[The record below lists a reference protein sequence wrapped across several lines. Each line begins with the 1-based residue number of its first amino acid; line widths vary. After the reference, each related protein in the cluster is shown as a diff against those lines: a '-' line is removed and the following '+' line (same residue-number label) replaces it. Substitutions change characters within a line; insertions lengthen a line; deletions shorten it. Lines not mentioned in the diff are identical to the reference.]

1 MTIKAYLI
9 QTGILALVF
18 FAVFYSIRLYTFN
31 EVRKQYNQTIE
42 RLELEQLQNLQQLQS
57 QQNIVVSGY
66 LQKIKT
72 LEGEH
77 EKTLQEL
84 ETAQFSNTVTGVNC
98 VVSNAIHD
106 SLHKDSGS
114 QTTVQAAGDKPDLI
128 CYTRA
133 ELQRKVKRS
142 LDIAA
147 ECDALSVRYSALLEV
162 CTQKDNK

>member
-31 EVRKQYNQTIE
+31 EVSKQYNRTIE
-42 RLELEQLQNLQQLQS
+42 RLELEQLQNIQQLQS

-66 LQKIKT
+66 LQKIKV

-98 VVSNAIHD
+98 VVSNAID
-106 SLHKDSGS
+106 SLHKDGGS
-114 QTTVQAAGDKPDLI
+114 KTTVQTTGDKPDLV
-128 CYTRA
+128 CYTRS
-133 ELQRKVKRS
+133 ELQSKVARS
-142 LDIAA
+142 L
-147 ECDALSVRYSALLEV
+147 ALTKEADELALKYRALLEV
-162 CTQKDNK
+162 CTLKDK

>member
-18 FAVFYSIRLYTFN
+18 FAVFYSIRLYTVN

-57 QQNIVVSGY
+57 QQNIIVSGY
-66 LQKIKT
+66 LQKIKA

-98 VVSNAIHD
+98 VVSNAVN

-114 QTTVQAAGDKPDLI
+114 KATMQTAGNKPDLV
-128 CYTRA
+128 CYTRS
-133 ELQRKVKRS
+133 ELQRKVKES
-142 LDIAA
+142 LDITK
-147 ECDALSVRYSALLEV
+147 ECDALSVRYATLLEV
-162 CTQKDNK
+162 CTQKDK

>member
-57 QQNIVVSGY
+57 QQNIIVSGY

-84 ETAQFSNTVTGVNC
+84 ETAQFSNTVTGVNP
-98 VVSNAIHD
+98 VVSNAVN

-114 QTTVQAAGDKPDLI
+114 KTTVQTAGNKPDLV

-133 ELQRKVKRS
+133 ELQSKVKRS
-142 LDIAA
+142 L
-147 ECDALSVRYSALLEV
+147 ALTKEADELAIKYRALLDV
-162 CTQKDNK
+162 CTQKDK

>member
-57 QQNIVVSGY
+57 QQNIIVSGY

-98 VVSNAIHD
+98 VVSNAVN

-114 QTTVQAAGDKPDLI
+114 KTTVQTAGNKPDLV

-133 ELQRKVKRS
+133 ELQRKVKES
-142 LDIAA
+142 LDITK
-147 ECDALSVRYSALLEV
+147 ECDALSVRYATLLEV
-162 CTQKDNK
+162 CTQKDK

>member
-114 QTTVQAAGDKPDLI
+114 QTTVQTAGNKPDLI

-142 LDIAA
+142 LDITKEADELA
-147 ECDALSVRYSALLEV
+147 IKYRALLDV
-162 CTQKDNK
+162 CTQKDK

>member
-77 EKTLQEL
+77 EKTLHEL

-106 SLHKDSGS
+106 SLHKDGGS
-114 QTTVQAAGDKPDLI
+114 KATMQTTGDKPDLI

-133 ELQRKVKRS
+133 ELQRKVKAS
-142 LDIAA
+142 L
-147 ECDALSVRYSALLEV
+147 ALTREADELAIRYQTLLEV
-162 CTQKDNK
+162 CTQKDK

>member
-42 RLELEQLQNLQQLQS
+42 RLELEQLQNLQELQS

-98 VVSNAIHD
+98 VVSNAVN
-106 SLHKDSGS
+106 SLHKDSNGK
-114 QTTVQAAGDKPDLI
+114 TTVQTTGDKPDLI

-133 ELQRKVKRS
+133 ELQRKVKAS
-142 LDIAA
+142 LDIAKEA
-147 ECDALSVRYSALLEV
+147 DELAIKYRALLEV
-162 CTQKDNK
+162 CTQKDK

>member
-42 RLELEQLQNLQQLQS
+42 RLELEQLQNLQKLQS

-66 LQKIKT
+66 LQKIKA

-106 SLHKDSGS
+106 SLHKDSNGK
-114 QTTVQAAGDKPDLI
+114 TTVQTAGNKPDLI

-142 LDIAA
+142 LDITK
-147 ECDALSVRYSALLEV
+147 ECDALSVRYGTLLKI
-162 CTQKDNK
+162 CTQKEK

>member
-57 QQNIVVSGY
+57 QQNIIVSGY

-98 VVSNAIHD
+98 VVSNAVN

-114 QTTVQAAGDKPDLI
+114 KATMQTAGNKPDLV
-128 CYTRA
+128 CYTRS
-133 ELQRKVKRS
+133 ELQRKVKES
-142 LDIAA
+142 LDITK
-147 ECDALSVRYSALLEV
+147 ECDALSVRYATLLEV
-162 CTQKDNK
+162 CTQKDK

>member
-98 VVSNAIHD
+98 VVSNAIA
-106 SLHKDSGS
+106 SLHKDGGS
-114 QTTVQAAGDKPDLI
+114 QTAVQTTGNKPDLI
-128 CYTRA
+128 CYTRT
-133 ELQRKVKRS
+133 ELQSKVKRS

-147 ECDALSVRYSALLEV
+147 ECDALSVRYATLLEV
-162 CTQKDNK
+162 CTQKDK

>member
-42 RLELEQLQNLQQLQS
+42 RLELEQLQNLQHLQS

-98 VVSNAIHD
+98 VVSNAVN

-114 QTTVQAAGDKPDLI
+114 KATVQTAGNKPDLI

-133 ELQRKVKRS
+133 ELQRKVKKS
-142 LDIAA
+142 LDLAKEADELAIK
-147 ECDALSVRYSALLEV
+147 YKALLEV
-162 CTQKDNK
+162 CTQKDK

>member
-42 RLELEQLQNLQQLQS
+42 RLELEQLQNIKQLQS
-57 QQNIVVSGY
+57 QQNIIVSGY

-98 VVSNAIHD
+98 VVSNAVN
-106 SLHKDSGS
+106 SLHKDGGS
-114 QTTVQAAGDKPDLI
+114 KATMQTAGNKPDLI

-133 ELQRKVKRS
+133 ELQRKVKES
-142 LDIAA
+142 L
-147 ECDALSVRYSALLEV
+147 ALTREADELAIKYKTLLEV
-162 CTQKDNK
+162 CTHKDK

>member
-1 MTIKAYLI
+1 MTIKSYLI

-31 EVRKQYNQTIE
+31 EVRKQYSQTIE

-57 QQNIVVSGY
+57 QQNIIVSGY
-66 LQKIKT
+66 LQKIKA

-98 VVSNAIHD
+98 VVSNAVN

-114 QTTVQAAGDKPDLI
+114 KATMQTAGNKPDLV
-128 CYTRA
+128 CYTRS
-133 ELQRKVKRS
+133 ELQRKVKES
-142 LDIAA
+142 LDITK
-147 ECDALSVRYSALLEV
+147 ECDALSVRYATLLEV
-162 CTQKDNK
+162 CTQKDK

>member
-42 RLELEQLQNLQQLQS
+42 RMELEQLQNLQQLQS
-57 QQNIVVSGY
+57 QQNIIVSGY

-98 VVSNAIHD
+98 VVSNAVN

-114 QTTVQAAGDKPDLI
+114 KTTVQTAGNKPDLV

-133 ELQRKVKRS
+133 ELQSKVRRS
-142 LDIAA
+142 L
-147 ECDALSVRYSALLEV
+147 ALTKEADELAIKYRALLDV
-162 CTQKDNK
+162 CTQKDK

>member
-18 FAVFYSIRLYTFN
+18 FAVFYSIRLYTVN

-57 QQNIVVSGY
+57 QQNIIVSGY

-98 VVSNAIHD
+98 IVSNAVN
-106 SLHKDSGS
+106 SLHKDGGS
-114 QTTVQAAGDKPDLI
+114 KATMQTTGNKPDLI

-133 ELQRKVKRS
+133 ELQQKVARS
-142 LDIAA
+142 L
-147 ECDALSVRYSALLEV
+147 ALTKEADELAIRYRTLLDV
-162 CTQKDNK
+162 CTQKDK

>member
-42 RLELEQLQNLQQLQS
+42 RLELEQLQNLQKLQS

-77 EKTLQEL
+77 ERTLQEL

>member
-57 QQNIVVSGY
+57 QQNIIVSGY

-98 VVSNAIHD
+98 VVSNAVN

-114 QTTVQAAGDKPDLI
+114 QTTVQTAGDKPDLV

-133 ELQRKVKRS
+133 ELQSKVKRS
-142 LDIAA
+142 LDLTKEADELAIKY
-147 ECDALSVRYSALLEV
+147 RALLDV
-162 CTQKDNK
+162 CTQKDK

>member
-42 RLELEQLQNLQQLQS
+42 RLELEQLQNLQELQS

-98 VVSNAIHD
+98 VVSNAID

-114 QTTVQAAGDKPDLI
+114 QAAVQTAGDKPDLV

-133 ELQRKVKRS
+133 ELQRKVKES
-142 LDIAA
+142 L
-147 ECDALSVRYSALLEV
+147 ALTREADELAIRYQTLLEV
-162 CTQKDNK
+162 CTQKDK

>member
-18 FAVFYSIRLYTFN
+18 FAVRLYTVN

-98 VVSNAIHD
+98 VVSNAVN

-114 QTTVQAAGDKPDLI
+114 KTTVQTTGDKPDLI
-128 CYTRA
+128 CYTRT
-133 ELQRKVKRS
+133 ELQRKVKES
-142 LDIAA
+142 LDITK

-162 CTQKDNK
+162 CTQKDK

>member
-77 EKTLQEL
+77 EKTLHEL

-98 VVSNAIHD
+98 VVSNAID

-114 QTTVQAAGDKPDLI
+114 KTTVQTAGNKPDLV

-133 ELQRKVKRS
+133 ELQRKVKES
-142 LDIAA
+142 LDITA

-162 CTQKDNK
+162 CTQKDK

>member
-42 RLELEQLQNLQQLQS
+42 RLELEQLQNIQQLQS

-114 QTTVQAAGDKPDLI
+114 KTTVQATGDKPDLI

-133 ELQRKVKRS
+133 ELQRKVKES
-142 LDIAA
+142 L
-147 ECDALSVRYSALLEV
+147 ALTREADELAIRYQTLLEV
-162 CTQKDNK
+162 CTQKDK

>member
-42 RLELEQLQNLQQLQS
+42 RMELEQLQNLQQLQS

-77 EKTLQEL
+77 EKTLHEL

-98 VVSNAIHD
+98 VVSNAVN
-106 SLHKDSGS
+106 SLHKDSRS
-114 QTTVQAAGDKPDLI
+114 KTTVQTAGNKPDLI

-133 ELQRKVKRS
+133 ELQSKVKRS
-142 LDIAA
+142 LDLAKEADELAIKY
-147 ECDALSVRYSALLEV
+147 RALLDV
-162 CTQKDNK
+162 CTQKDK

>member
-18 FAVFYSIRLYTFN
+18 FAVFFSIRLYTFN
-31 EVRKQYNQTIE
+31 EVSKQYNRTIE

-66 LQKIKT
+66 LQKIKV

-114 QTTVQAAGDKPDLI
+114 TSTVQATGNKPDLI

-133 ELQRKVKRS
+133 ELQSKITRS
-142 LDIAA
+142 L
-147 ECDALSVRYSALLEV
+147 ALTKEADELALKYRALLET
-162 CTQKDNK
+162 CTQKEK

>member
-98 VVSNAIHD
+98 VVSNAID
-106 SLHKDSGS
+106 SLHKDGGS
-114 QTTVQAAGDKPDLI
+114 QTTVQTAGNKPNLI

-133 ELQRKVKRS
+133 ELQRKVKES
-142 LDIAA
+142 LDITK
-147 ECDALSVRYSALLEV
+147 ECDALSVRYATLLEV
-162 CTQKDNK
+162 CTQKDK

>member
-1 MTIKAYLI
+1 MTMKAYLI

-31 EVRKQYNQTIE
+31 EVSKKYNQTIE
-42 RLELEQLQNLQQLQS
+42 RLELEQLQNLQELQS

-66 LQKIKT
+66 LQKIKL

-98 VVSNAIHD
+98 VVSNALN
-106 SLHKDSGS
+106 SLHKDGGS
-114 QTTVQAAGDKPDLI
+114 KATVQTAGNKPDLI
-128 CYTRA
+128 CYTRS
-133 ELQRKVKRS
+133 ELQSKVKRS
-142 LDIAA
+142 LDITREADELA
-147 ECDALSVRYSALLEV
+147 IKYKALLEV
-162 CTQKDNK
+162 CTQKEK

>member
-57 QQNIVVSGY
+57 QQNIIVSGY

-98 VVSNAIHD
+98 VVSNAVN

-114 QTTVQAAGDKPDLI
+114 KTTVQTAGNKPDLI

-133 ELQRKVKRS
+133 ELQRKVKES
-142 LDIAA
+142 LDITK

>member
-42 RLELEQLQNLQQLQS
+42 KLELEQLQNLQQLQS
-57 QQNIVVSGY
+57 QQNIIVSGY
-66 LQKIKT
+66 LQKIKA

-98 VVSNAIHD
+98 VVSNAVN

-114 QTTVQAAGDKPDLI
+114 QTTVQATGNKPDLI

-133 ELQRKVKRS
+133 ELQRKVKES
-142 LDIAA
+142 L
-147 ECDALSVRYSALLEV
+147 ALTREADELAIKYRALLEV
-162 CTQKDNK
+162 CTQKDK

>member
-31 EVRKQYNQTIE
+31 EVRKQYNQIIE

-57 QQNIVVSGY
+57 QQNIIVSGY
-66 LQKIKT
+66 IQKIKT

-77 EKTLQEL
+77 ERTLQEL

-98 VVSNAIHD
+98 IVSNAVN

-114 QTTVQAAGDKPDLI
+114 QTTVQATGDKPDLV

-133 ELQRKVKRS
+133 ELQSKIKAS
-142 LDIAA
+142 LDITKEADELA
-147 ECDALSVRYSALLEV
+147 IKYKALLEV
-162 CTQKDNK
+162 CTQEK

>member
-18 FAVFYSIRLYTFN
+18 FAVFYSIRLYTVN

-98 VVSNAIHD
+98 VVSNAVN

-114 QTTVQAAGDKPDLI
+114 KATMQTAGNKPDLV
-128 CYTRA
+128 CYTRS
-133 ELQRKVKRS
+133 ELQRKVKES
-142 LDIAA
+142 LDITK
-147 ECDALSVRYSALLEV
+147 ECDALSVRYATLLEV
-162 CTQKDNK
+162 CTQKDK

>member
-84 ETAQFSNTVTGVNC
+84 ETAQFSNTVTGVNR
-98 VVSNAIHD
+98 VVSNAVN

-114 QTTVQAAGDKPDLI
+114 KTTVQTAGNKPDLV

-133 ELQRKVKRS
+133 ELQSKVARS
-142 LDIAA
+142 L
-147 ECDALSVRYSALLEV
+147 ALTKEADELAIKYRALLDV
-162 CTQKDNK
+162 CTQKDK

>member
-18 FAVFYSIRLYTFN
+18 FAVFYSIRLYTLN

-98 VVSNAIHD
+98 VVSNAVN
-106 SLHKDSGS
+106 SLHKNSGS
-114 QTTVQAAGDKPDLI
+114 QTTVQTTGNKPDLI

-133 ELQRKVKRS
+133 ELQRKVKES
-142 LDIAA
+142 LDITK
-147 ECDALSVRYSALLEV
+147 ECDALSVRYATLLEV
-162 CTQKDNK
+162 CTQKDK

>member
-98 VVSNAIHD
+98 VVSNAID
-106 SLHKDSGS
+106 SLHKDGGS
-114 QTTVQAAGDKPDLI
+114 KTAVQTAGNKPDLV

-133 ELQRKVKRS
+133 ELQSKVKRS

-147 ECDALSVRYSALLEV
+147 ECDALSVRYATLLEV
-162 CTQKDNK
+162 CTQKEK

>member
-57 QQNIVVSGY
+57 QQNIIVSGY
-66 LQKIKT
+66 IQKIKT

-98 VVSNAIHD
+98 IVSNAVN

-114 QTTVQAAGDKPDLI
+114 QTTVQATGDKPDLV

-133 ELQRKVKRS
+133 ELQRKIKAS
-142 LDIAA
+142 LDITKEADELA
-147 ECDALSVRYSALLEV
+147 IKYRALLEV
-162 CTQKDNK
+162 CTQKDK

>member
-31 EVRKQYNQTIE
+31 EVRKQYSQTIE

-57 QQNIVVSGY
+57 QQNIIVSGY
-66 LQKIKT
+66 LQKIKA

-98 VVSNAIHD
+98 VVSNAVN

-114 QTTVQAAGDKPDLI
+114 KTTMQTAGNKPDLI

-133 ELQRKVKRS
+133 ELQRKVKES
-142 LDIAA
+142 LDITK
-147 ECDALSVRYSALLEV
+147 ECDALSVRYATLLEV
-162 CTQKDNK
+162 CTQKDK

>member
-57 QQNIVVSGY
+57 QQNIIVSGY

-77 EKTLQEL
+77 ERTLQEL

-98 VVSNAIHD
+98 VVSNAVN

-114 QTTVQAAGDKPDLI
+114 QTTVQTTGNKPDLV

-133 ELQRKVKRS
+133 ELQSKVKES
-142 LDIAA
+142 L
-147 ECDALSVRYSALLEV
+147 ALTREADELAIKYRALLEV
-162 CTQKDNK
+162 CTQKDK

>member
-42 RLELEQLQNLQQLQS
+42 RLELEQLQNLQKLQS

-114 QTTVQAAGDKPDLI
+114 QTTVQTAGDKPDLI

-133 ELQRKVKRS
+133 ELQRKVKES
-142 LDIAA
+142 LDLAKEADELAIKY
-147 ECDALSVRYSALLEV
+147 RALLEV
-162 CTQKDNK
+162 CTQKDK

>member
-42 RLELEQLQNLQQLQS
+42 RMELEQLQNLQQLQS
-57 QQNIVVSGY
+57 QQNIIVSGY
-66 LQKIKT
+66 LQKIKA

-77 EKTLQEL
+77 EKTLHEL

-98 VVSNAIHD
+98 VVSNAVN

-114 QTTVQAAGDKPDLI
+114 KTTVQTTGNKPDLV

-133 ELQRKVKRS
+133 ELQQKVKRS
-142 LDIAA
+142 LDIAEEA
-147 ECDALSVRYSALLEV
+147 DKLAIKYRALLEV
-162 CTQKDNK
+162 CTQKDK

>member
-77 EKTLQEL
+77 EKTLHEL

-98 VVSNAIHD
+98 VVSNAID
-106 SLHKDSGS
+106 SLHKDGGS
-114 QTTVQAAGDKPDLI
+114 KTTVQTAGNKPDLV

-133 ELQRKVKRS
+133 ELQRKVKES
-142 LDIAA
+142 LDITK
-147 ECDALSVRYSALLEV
+147 ECDALSVRYATLLEV
-162 CTQKDNK
+162 CTQKDK